1 MRTSQVGK
9 FQKNL
14 NAGVVGLAVLAALA
28 ADDADVYGYE
38 LAKRLTAARPG
49 APAAGA
55 LATGTP
61 FQPGSIYPVLRALCA
76 AGWLSSRVVPS
87 YAGPARR
94 YYRITAAGRET
105 LAAWR
110 ETWRDTRNFVD
121 ELLER

>member
-1 MRTSQVGK
+1 MINSVTAK
-9 FQKNL
+9 FRKDL

-28 ADDADVYGYE
+28 AEDGDVYGYE
-38 LAKRLTAARPG
+38 LAKRAPFRPS
-49 APAAGA
+49 
-55 LATGTP
+55 
-61 FQPGSIYPVLRALCA
+61 SIYPVLRALCA

-94 YYRITAAGRET
+94 YYRITAKGRET

-110 ETWRDTRNFVD
+110 ETWLETRNFVN

>member
-1 MRTSQVGK
+1 MRSSSESK
-9 FQKNL
+9 FRKDL

-28 ADDADVYGYE
+28 GSDTDLYGYE

-49 APAAGA
+49 APATGA
-55 LATGTP
+55 P
-61 FQPGSIYPVLRALCA
+61 FRPSSIYPVLRALCA

-94 YYRITAAGRET
+94 YYRITATGRET
-105 LAAWR
+105 LAAWC

-121 ELLER
+121 ELLEPKT

>member
-1 MRTSQVGK
+1 MVTSGAGK
-9 FQKNL
+9 FRKDL

-28 ADDADVYGYE
+28 AENGDAYGYE

-49 APAAGA
+49 APATGA
-55 LATGTP
+55 P
-61 FQPGSIYPVLRALCA
+61 FRPSSIYPVLRALCA

-94 YYRITAAGRET
+94 YYRITTTGRET

-110 ETWRDTRNFVD
+110 ETWLDTRNFVD
-121 ELLER
+121 ELLERKT